1 MSNEKINDIITQNI
15 NSAKTRIVSFEKY
28 MIGRSW
34 GLFFV
39 YFSAVIFLYAF
50 FESLISYIIMPAYAG
65 PINFLVDTA
74 SLIMALLYW
83 FHIFGETQRLLDL
96 KYNRNDGIKKS
107 FWKNITV
114 IFIFIYI
121 FSNVLFSYIPV
132 KYGNII
138 ELIIQCIIFVIID
151 FIMIRSIKYT
161 LSEIPAMVYAVFI
174 SFILIAVIPLIINF
188 TGISMVFN
196 VYLFYY
202 TSYAIIVLIWLS
214 AGIGMLYSAP
224 DYLGVVNG
232 Q

>member
-1 MSNEKINDIITQNI
+1 
-15 NSAKTRIVSFEKY
+15 
-28 MIGRSW
+28 
-34 GLFFV
+34 
-39 YFSAVIFLYAF
+39 
-50 FESLISYIIMPAYAG
+50 
-65 PINFLVDTA
+65 
-74 SLIMALLYW
+74 
-83 FHIFGETQRLLDL
+83 
-96 KYNRNDGIKKS
+96 
-107 FWKNITV
+107 
-114 IFIFIYI
+114 
-121 FSNVLFSYIPV
+121 
-132 KYGNII
+132 
-138 ELIIQCIIFVIID
+138 
-151 FIMIRSIKYT
+151 MIRSIKYT